1 MARIVN
7 MWIPL
12 RLNTRVYTALAG
24 CLFLLADA
32 ASARA
37 ATLDEDRT
45 RGDIHGLLEIRE
57 AAVQFITAES
67 VKNGTQWQVLEP
79 NRKVLVSKCA
89 VALRVEWVPKSY
101 GLSGQNVAVRC
112 ARTVKPTTEKKWQ
125 VFVPVVKGPNVQE

>member
-1 MARIVN
+1 

-12 RLNTRVYTALAG
+12 RLNTRVCAALAG

-37 ATLDEDRT
+37 ATLNEDRT
-45 RGDIHGLLEIRE
+45 RGDIHGLFEIRE
-57 AAVQFITAES
+57 AAVQFITAEN
-67 VKNGTQWQVLEP
+67 VKNGTKWQVLEP

-89 VALRVEWVPKSY
+89 VSLRVEWVPKSY

-112 ARTVKPTTEKKWQ
+112 ARTVKPTIEKKWQ
-125 VFVPVVKGPNVQE
+125 VFVPISKDHKTREPSK